1 MVLFRNELEYKDNVC
16 HLIINRS
23 QVVTIFFLIL
33 PSHSRN
39 MNFSGAKE
47 HILNLLNNNLPP
59 GLHYHSVEHTID
71 VYKSANRLI
80 FMEMP
85 DERQPELILTA
96 ALWHDSGM
104 LTSYRN
110 HEEASVEMSRKM
122 LPSFGYTKD
131 EIETVSS
138 LIMVT
143 KLPQRANTL
152 SEQILCDAD
161 LDYLGR
167 EDFFIR
173 SFQLQLEWKLNNI
186 LSTTLPEWFDIQ
198 VRFLSEHEYFT
209 QSARK
214 LRSETKKRH
223 LTDIKNLIQTLKVIP
238 NS

>member
-1 MVLFRNELEYKDNVC
+1 MDF
-16 HLIINRS
+16 
-23 QVVTIFFLIL
+23 T
-33 PSHSRN
+33 
-39 MNFSGAKE
+39 GAKE
-47 HILNLLNNNLPP
+47 FIISQLHNNLPP
-59 GLHYHSVEHTID
+59 DLYYHSVDHTLD
-71 VYKSANRLI
+71 VFEATSN
-80 FMEMP
+80 
-85 DERQPELILTA
+85 LILLEQPGEMHPDIMRTA